1 MYRIAISRGKRSAIG
16 SSEEN
21 GATPGHAT
29 RANAMHLQSFG
40 AIDRDATRAC
50 AVCLWHPAG
59 PSNARRSEPP
69 MIKRLETGLRM
80 SQAAVHGNTI
90 YLAGQ
95 VAEDPSADVTGQ
107 TRQILASIDRLLA
120 AAGSDK
126 TRILS
131 ATIYL
136 ADIGTFAQM
145 NSAWDAWVPAGHTPA
160 RATVEA
166 RLAAPHYKVEIQV
179 IAAA

>member
-1 MYRIAISRGKRSAIG
+1 MIQRIES
-16 SSEEN
+16 
-21 GATPGHAT
+21 
-29 RANAMHLQSFG
+29 
-40 AIDRDATRAC
+40 
-50 AVCLWHPAG
+50 G
-59 PSNARRSEPP
+59 P
-69 MIKRLETGLRM
+69 RM
-80 SQAAVHGNTI
+80 SQAVVHGDTV

-95 VAEDPSADVTGQ
+95 VAGDPSADVAGQ
-107 TRQILASIDRLLA
+107 TRQVLASIDTLLA

-145 NSAWDAWVPAGHTPA
+145 NSAWDAWVPQGHTPA

-166 RLAAPHYKVEIQV
+166 KLAAPQYRVEIQV
-179 IAAA
+179 IASV